1 MTAKSSKPRLRTD
14 LDLIPS
20 YKAGQRPTPREDIVV
35 FKASS
40 NENPYPPLPGVLEAI
55 ANSAASMQRY
65 PDPFSLR
72 LVTALAERFQV
83 STDSIGLG
91 TGSVALCGQVIQAA
105 THPGDEVIYAWR
117 SFESYPIWTRMAHAV
132 SVQVPLRADESHDV
146 EAMAAAVTDR
156 TRVIFCCTPN
166 NPTGTAVKG
175 TELAWLLDNVPQDVI
190 VVVDEAYREFVTD
203 PQVPDGIEFGRDR
216 SNVVVLRTFS
226 KAYGLAG
233 LRVGFAVADP
243 HVIDA
248 MRKFAIPFG
257 VSNVAEDAALAS
269 LEREDEL
276 FARVQALSVERERVW
291 HALVNQGWRLNT
303 TQANFIWF
311 RLGDLAAPFAQACEA
326 AGITVRPFPGE
337 GVRVSIVETE
347 SNDRLLL
354 VAQEFLHAHL
364 ASPE

>member
-1 MTAKSSKPRLRTD
+1 M
-14 LDLIPS
+14 
-20 YKAGQRPTPREDIVV
+20 
-35 FKASS
+35 
-40 NENPYPPLPGVLEAI
+40 
-55 ANSAASMQRY
+55 
-65 PDPFSLR
+65 
-72 LVTALAERFQV
+72 
-83 STDSIGLG
+83 DSIGLG

-117 SFESYPIWTRMAHAV
+117 SFESYPIWTQMAHAV
-132 SVQVPLRADESHDV
+132 SVQVPLRADETHDI
-146 EAMAAAVTDR
+146 EAMAGAVTER

-166 NPTGTAVKG
+166 NPTGAAV
-175 TELAWLLDNVPQDVI
+175 TESELTWLLENIPQDVI

-203 PQVPDGIEFGRDR
+203 PQVPDGIEFGRGR
-216 SNVVVLRTFS
+216 PNVVVLRTFS

-257 VSNVAEDAALAS
+257 VSNIAEDAAIAS

-276 FARVQALSVERERVW
+276 FARVQALASERERVW
-291 HALVNQGWRLNT
+291 QALVDQGWPLHD

-311 RLGDLAAPFAQACEA
+311 RLGELAVPFMQACEQ

-347 SNDRLLL
+347 SNDRLLQ
-354 VAQEFLHAHL
+354 VAAEFLRSHAHL
-364 ASPE
+364 ASRG

>member
-1 MTAKSSKPRLRTD
+1 MPRLRTD

-55 ANSAASMQRY
+55 AASATSMQRY

-72 LVTALAERFQV
+72 LVDALAQRFRV
-83 STDSIGLG
+83 SRDSIGLG

-132 SVQVPLRADESHDV
+132 SVQVPLRADETHDI
-146 EAMAAAVTDR
+146 EAMAAAVTER

-166 NPTGTAVKG
+166 NPTGPAING
-175 TELAWLLDNVPQDVI
+175 TELTWLLDNVRDDII

-203 PQVPDGIEFGRDR
+203 PQIPDGIEFGRDR
-216 SNVVVLRTFS
+216 PNVVVLRTFS

-243 HVIDA
+243 VVIDA

-276 FARVQALSVERERVW
+276 FVRVQALASERQRVW
-291 HALVNQGWRLNT
+291 QALIDQGWPLHA

-311 RLGDLAAPFAQACEA
+311 RLGELAVPFAQACEA

-354 VAQEFLHAHL
+354 VAQEFLRAHAHL
-364 ASPE
+364 GSPE